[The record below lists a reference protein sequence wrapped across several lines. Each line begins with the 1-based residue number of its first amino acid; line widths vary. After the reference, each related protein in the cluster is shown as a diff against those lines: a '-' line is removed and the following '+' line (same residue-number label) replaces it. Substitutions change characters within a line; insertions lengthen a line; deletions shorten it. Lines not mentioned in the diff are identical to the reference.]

1 MIDAWTIHQKLITPR
16 FAMKCL
22 VGSPGSFVTLTDELT
37 FRAKTLKRLMK
48 ATNPSKEIYECGSR
62 VLFHAGIE
70 HIQPALKRD

>member
-1 MIDAWTIHQKLITPR
+1 
-16 FAMKCL
+16 
-22 VGSPGSFVTLTDELT
+22 
-37 FRAKTLKRLMK
+37 MK